1 MLFLSRRQLDK
12 VPLASLFSYN
22 TVLHSVFAAP
32 SRKPALVVEL
42 PGLQPRCYTYGR
54 LQKDIL
60 SIADLIAKRREAVAR
75 ALGQSPLEWLQ
86 KPRSDTVRSVFNN
99 KVGGGA
105 GDGFFSCDV
114 LADDGAHNIAI
125 IGESGY
131 SFVVSLLAA
140 WSLNQMAVPMSVSQ
154 KYASELSYILEH
166 SRSRT
171 VLGDRKALSENFP
184 DDYNAITLR
193 DVEKAKCPPARNL
206 SSSSAT
212 YSVQTVFDV
221 QTLIDSIDEARCRM
235 EESAT
240 EVHMEQLAA
249 EQEVREMRD
258 AQDIVDRLEREKC
271 AEEERRADW
280 QAQKLREQ
288 FSESNSA
295 DSGGDEVGMCYDTTR
310 LDDLNAVHRRWA
322 EDHLSR
328 PNANDDC
335 LMLYT
340 SGTTAR
346 PKGVVHTHASVGN
359 MVHVLQKEWE
369 WSPSDSILHILPMHH
384 IHGLVNVLLCSL
396 ASGARCVVTKFDEP
410 IRIARR
416 LEKGDISLVMGVPT
430 MYTKLIAAINEKMSL
445 VERQGFKNAVSQQVR
460 LMISG
465 SSALPVPTL
474 KAFHE
479 VSGHILLE
487 RYGMTEVGMALGQP
501 LRPVSK
507 RVPGTVGMP
516 LPTVRAFVYNE
527 GNGGGESSAVVAQGG
542 GKGGPEGGDTVSD
555 TTVGSSGKAAKSVEY
570 TETGRLAI
578 SSPSLF
584 DRYWA
589 NPEATKKELVIS
601 ESGHRYFDTGDTV
614 GLQNHGDDVVF
625 TILGRSSVDIIKSS
639 GFKLSA
645 LEIEAALLLHRDL
658 FYEVAVVGCKDHV
671 KGECV
676 VAVAAL
682 QREVLV
688 RFNVPS
694 DFKVYESAE
703 LTRELSA
710 LARQVLSYYKCPTR
724 FVIVPEIPRNH
735 TGKVNKKNL
744 KAQLGLL

>member
-1 MLFLSRRQLDK
+1 
-12 VPLASLFSYN
+12 
-22 TVLHSVFAAP
+22 
-32 SRKPALVVEL
+32 
-42 PGLQPRCYTYGR
+42 
-54 LQKDIL
+54 
-60 SIADLIAKRREAVAR
+60 
-75 ALGQSPLEWLQ
+75 
-86 KPRSDTVRSVFNN
+86 
-99 KVGGGA
+99 
-105 GDGFFSCDV
+105 
-114 LADDGAHNIAI
+114 
-125 IGESGY
+125 
-131 SFVVSLLAA
+131 
-140 WSLNQMAVPMSVSQ
+140 
-154 KYASELSYILEH
+154 
-166 SRSRT
+166 
-171 VLGDRKALSENFP
+171 
-184 DDYNAITLR
+184 
-193 DVEKAKCPPARNL
+193 
-206 SSSSAT
+206 
-212 YSVQTVFDV
+212 
-221 QTLIDSIDEARCRM
+221 
-235 EESAT
+235 
-240 EVHMEQLAA
+240 
-249 EQEVREMRD
+249 
-258 AQDIVDRLEREKC
+258 
-271 AEEERRADW
+271 
-280 QAQKLREQ
+280 
-288 FSESNSA
+288 
-295 DSGGDEVGMCYDTTR
+295 
-310 LDDLNAVHRRWA
+310 
-322 EDHLSR
+322 
-328 PNANDDC
+328 
-335 LMLYT
+335 
-340 SGTTAR
+340 
-346 PKGVVHTHASVGN
+346 
-359 MVHVLQKEWE
+359 
-369 WSPSDSILHILPMHH
+369 
-384 IHGLVNVLLCSL
+384 
-396 ASGARCVVTKFDEP
+396 
-410 IRIARR
+410 
-416 LEKGDISLVMGVPT
+416 
-430 MYTKLIAAINEKMSL
+430 
-445 VERQGFKNAVSQQVR
+445 
-460 LMISG
+460 
-465 SSALPVPTL
+465 
-474 KAFHE
+474 
-479 VSGHILLE
+479 
-487 RYGMTEVGMALGQP
+487 
-501 LRPVSK
+501 
-507 RVPGTVGMP
+507 MP